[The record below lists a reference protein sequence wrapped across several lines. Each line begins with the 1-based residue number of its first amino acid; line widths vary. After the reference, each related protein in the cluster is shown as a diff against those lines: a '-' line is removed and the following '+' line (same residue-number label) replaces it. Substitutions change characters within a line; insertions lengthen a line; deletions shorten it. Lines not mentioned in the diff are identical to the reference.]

1 MPDTMQTIQDGIHSI
16 KINGSR
22 RIATLARKDSS
33 LRIWDPKRSKL
44 GVMVVKKIPIPIGRD
59 SRVLYLG
66 AASGTTVSHVADI
79 AKVAYAVE
87 FSPRSMRNLL
97 DVCKDYDNLIPLLD
111 DANHPERYSP
121 FVEPVDVIYQDVA
134 QRNQA
139 EIALRNAKWFLKD
152 DGYLII
158 TIKAR
163 SIDTTANPQ
172 KILAAEAEKLTSD
185 FEIISKTDLAPYHA
199 DHLAVIARKLPQH
212 VKEK

>member
-1 MPDTMQTIQDGIHSI
+1 MPNTMQTIQDGIHSI
-16 KINGSR
+16 KINGSK
-22 RIATLARKDSS
+22 RIATISRKDSS
-33 LRIWDPKRSKL
+33 LHIWDPKRSKL

-66 AASGTTVSHVADI
+66 ASSGTTVSHVADI
-79 AKVAYAVE
+79 AKIAYAVE
-87 FSPRSMRNLL
+87 FSPRSMRDLL

-139 EIALRNAKWFLKD
+139 EIALLNAKWFLKD
-152 DGYLII
+152 GGYLII
-158 TIKAR
+158 TIKAK

-172 KILAAEAEKLTSD
+172 KILEAEAEKLTSD
-185 FEIISKTDLAPYHA
+185 FKIISKTDLAPYHA
-199 DHLAVIARKLPQH
+199 DHLAVIAQKLPQ
-212 VKEK
+212 VAK

>member
-1 MPDTMQTIQDGIHSI
+1 MPETMQTIQDGIYSI
-16 KINGSR
+16 KIKGSR

-44 GVMVVKKIPIPIGRD
+44 GVMVIKNIPIPIGRD

-66 AASGTTVSHVADI
+66 ASSGTTVSHVADI

-97 DVCKDYDNLIPLLD
+97 DTCKNYDNMIPLLD

-139 EIALRNAKWFLKD
+139 EIALRNARWFLKD

-163 SIDTTANPQ
+163 SIDTTANPK
-172 KILAAEAEKLTSD
+172 KILEAEAEKLTSD
-185 FEIISKTDLAPYHA
+185 FEIISKIDLAPYHI
-199 DHLAVIARKLPQH
+199 DHLAVIARKLPQDA
-212 VKEK
+212 KEK